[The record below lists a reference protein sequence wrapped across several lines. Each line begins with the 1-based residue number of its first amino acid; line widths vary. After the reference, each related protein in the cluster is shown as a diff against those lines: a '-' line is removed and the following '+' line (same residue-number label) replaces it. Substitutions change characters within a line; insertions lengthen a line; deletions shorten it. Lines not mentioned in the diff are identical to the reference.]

1 MCMRSMGRSEGLGWG
16 GWLLILIGVLILGG
30 AIALAVYGSFVRP
43 AQQEVEQV
51 LSNDRFPR

>member
-1 MCMRSMGRSEGLGWG
+1 
-16 GWLLILIGVLILGG
+16 LILIAVLILAG